1 MVKLQGKR
9 ILVTGGTRGIG
20 RAIVERI
27 LAEGAERVV
36 IAAELEDP
44 EDLPAGPAY
53 MKCDTG
59 SEDEPAKLI
68 QNACVEMGG
77 LDGVVHCAG
86 VYPEA
91 DPQGKS
97 AVQLWNE
104 SVNIKARGGYL
115 LASEF
120 VKVATPG
127 ASFVGVTS
135 INAVQSEPDHLAY
148 DPACAAFGGVIR
160 AFAVHH
166 APKFRFNAL
175 APGLI
180 HTLLTDIV
188 ATTPAYHEHAC
199 QNIPM
204 GRMGKPEDCA
214 GAAVFFLS
222 DDSSYITGDT
232 IFVDGGIQA
241 NQMSKPPGVSA

>member
-1 MVKLQGKR
+1 MKLQGKR

-20 RAIVERI
+20 RAIVDRI
-27 LAEGAERVV
+27 IAEGADSVAV
-36 IAAELEDP
+36 AAEVDSVDGLSP
-44 EDLPAGPAY
+44 ETVY

-59 SEDEPAKLI
+59 SEDEPAKLV
-68 QNACVEMGG
+68 QAAYVEMGG
-77 LDGVVHCAG
+77 LDGLVHCAG

-91 DPQGKS
+91 NPGGKS
-97 AVQLWNE
+97 VVQLWEE
-104 SVNIKARGGYL
+104 SMNIKARGGYL

-120 VKVATPG
+120 AKVANEG

-166 APKFRFNAL
+166 APKYRFNAL

-180 HTLLTDIV
+180 HTQLTDVV
-188 ATTPAYHEHAC
+188 ATTPAFHQHAC
-199 QNIPM
+199 DNIPM
-204 GRMGKPEDCA
+204 GRMGKTSDCA
-214 GAAVFFLS
+214 GAAVFLLS
-222 DDSSYITGDT
+222 DDAAYITGDT

-241 NQMSKPPGVSA
+241 NQMSKPPSE

>member
-1 MVKLQGKR
+1 MKLQGKR

-20 RAIVERI
+20 RAIVDRI
-27 LAEGAERVV
+27 IAEGARRVV
-36 IAAELEDP
+36 VAAETDEP
-44 EDLPAGPAY
+44 ADLPAGAAY
-53 MKCDTG
+53 FKCDTG
-59 SEDEPAKLI
+59 SEDQPAHLVR
-68 QNACVEMGG
+68 QAHAEMGG
-77 LDGVVHCAG
+77 IDGLVHCAG

-91 DPQGKS
+91 NPAGKS
-97 AVQLWNE
+97 LVQLWEE

-120 VKVATPG
+120 VKLASEG

-160 AFAVHH
+160 AFAVHF
-166 APKFRFNAL
+166 APKFRFNGL

-180 HTLLTDIV
+180 HTQLTDIV
-188 ATTPAYHEHAC
+188 AKIPALHEHAC
-199 QNIPM
+199 DNIPM
-204 GRMGKPEDCA
+204 RRVGKAEDCA
-214 GAAVFFLS
+214 GAAVFLLS

-241 NQMSKPPGVSA
+241 NQMSKPPSV

>member
-1 MVKLQGKR
+1 MKLEGKR

-20 RAIVERI
+20 RAIVEKI

-36 IAAELEDP
+36 IAAEVENP
-44 EDLPAGPAY
+44 GDLPAGTNY
-53 MKCDTG
+53 LKCDTG
-59 SEDEPAKLI
+59 SENEPAELVR
-68 QNACVEMGG
+68 AAHAEMGG
-77 LDGVVHCAG
+77 LDGLVHCAG

-91 DPQGKS
+91 NPAGKS
-97 AVQLWNE
+97 LVQLWEE

-115 LASEF
+115 LAHEF
-120 VKVATPG
+120 AKLANPG

-160 AFAVHH
+160 AFAVQF

-180 HTLLTDIV
+180 HTQLTDVV
-188 ATTPAYHEHAC
+188 AKTPEFHKHAC
-199 QNIPM
+199 ENIPM
-204 GRMGKPEDCA
+204 GRMGKAEDCA
-214 GAAVFFLS
+214 GAAVFLLS
-222 DDSSYITGDT
+222 DDSAYITGDT

-241 NQMSKPPGVSA
+241 NQMSKPPEG